1 MAAPALRQKT
11 ICRPSRFSLEGLV
24 VDDTLL
30 PDRDGADHR
39 DRGVMATSDNTD

>member
-30 PDRDGADHR
+30 PDRDGADHC
-39 DRGVMATSDNTD
+39 DRASIRGGDGDE